1 MKRYFGSPAYTQHVI
16 LNVEDESVVGTIRVK
31 PTTIM
36 WKPKGGKK
44 FYAVTLDK
52 FADWITDPQTKA
64 RRLKQ

>member
-1 MKRYFGSPAYTQHVI
+1 MKRRFESPAYTQLVI
-16 LNVEDESVVGTIRVK
+16 LNVEDETVVGTIRLK

-44 FYAVTLDK
+44 FYAVTLDE
-52 FADWITDPQTKA
+52 FVDWITDPQTKA